1 MRAGVAQDQ
10 PSGKEICGVK
20 DMELNL
26 NEIFH
31 VIDKVQQAGLA
42 SFSYRDADTKLHI
55 KMQNT
60 ADRADAAGV
69 KGMDGDAAGAKGAD
83 SDAADQAGT
92 DSNAGTKGADSNA
105 ADKAGRDIEENMVYI
120 ESPMVGTF
128 YAAPSADKAPFVSVG
143 DTVRKGQV
151 VAIIEAMKLM
161 NEVEAERGGIV
172 EEILAR
178 NEQLVEFGQPLFR
191 LRAADGES
199 E

>member
-1 MRAGVAQDQ
+1 M
-10 PSGKEICGVK
+10 K
-20 DMELNL
+20 DMELTL

-60 ADRADAAGV
+60 TDRAGAAGV
-69 KGMDGDAAGAKGAD
+69 RGMGGDAAGAKGAD
-83 SDAADQAGT
+83 SDAADKAGT
-92 DSNAGTKGADSNA
+92 DSNAGAKVTDSNA
-105 ADKAGRDIEENMVYI
+105 ADKAGRDSEENMVYI

-199 E
+199 K

>member
-1 MRAGVAQDQ
+1 
-10 PSGKEICGVK
+10 
-20 DMELNL
+20 
-26 NEIFH
+26 
-31 VIDKVQQAGLA
+31 
-42 SFSYRDADTKLHI
+42 
-55 KMQNT
+55 
-60 ADRADAAGV
+60 
-69 KGMDGDAAGAKGAD
+69 
-83 SDAADQAGT
+83 
-92 DSNAGTKGADSNA
+92 
-105 ADKAGRDIEENMVYI
+105 MVYI

-178 NEQLVEFGQPLFR
+178 HEQLVEFGQPLFR

-199 E
+199 K

>member
-1 MRAGVAQDQ
+1 MRAGVAQEQ

-20 DMELNL
+20 DMELTL

-69 KGMDGDAAGAKGAD
+69 KGMDGDAAGAKGVD

-92 DSNAGTKGADSNA
+92 DSNAGAKVTDSNA
-105 ADKAGRDIEENMVYI
+105 ADKAGRGSEENMVYI

>member
-1 MRAGVAQDQ
+1 M
-10 PSGKEICGVK
+10 K
-20 DMELNL
+20 DMELTL

-60 ADRADAAGV
+60 TDRAGAAGV
-69 KGMDGDAAGAKGAD
+69 KGMGGDAAGAKGAD
-83 SDAADQAGT
+83 SDAADKAGT
-92 DSNAGTKGADSNA
+92 DNNATGAKGTDSNA
-105 ADKAGRDIEENMVYI
+105 ADKAGRDSEEKMVYI

>member
-1 MRAGVAQDQ
+1 M
-10 PSGKEICGVK
+10 K

-55 KMQNT
+55 KMQST
-60 ADRADAAGV
+60 ADKAGAAGV
-69 KGMDGDAAGAKGAD
+69 KGTGGDMAGAGCADGDAAGAKGMDGGAADNTEAD
-83 SDAADQAGT
+83 SRTAEKAGT
-92 DSNAGTKGADSNA
+92 DSGMTEKSGAD
-105 ADKAGRDIEENMVYI
+105 GVENMIYI
-120 ESPMVGTF
+120 KSPMVGTF
-128 YAAPSADKAPFVSVG
+128 YAAPSADKEPFVSVG

-151 VAIIEAMKLM
+151 VAVIEAMKLM

-172 EEILAR
+172 EEILAG

-191 LRAADGES
+191 LRAVDGERK
-199 E
+199 